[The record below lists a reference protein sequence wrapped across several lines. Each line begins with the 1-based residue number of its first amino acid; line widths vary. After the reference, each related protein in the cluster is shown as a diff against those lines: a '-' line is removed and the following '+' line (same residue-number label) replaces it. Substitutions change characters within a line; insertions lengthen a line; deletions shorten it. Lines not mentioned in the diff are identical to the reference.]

1 MKNEDESN
9 INKNNNLDKNT
20 DTNDLH
26 IKKDFNILLKD
37 FAFFKNDILKELK
50 NLEFKIDSQRKL
62 NTDLRSKISSQDS
75 KLSKMKDTLDNVTS
89 VVNENEATTN
99 YYKEKINKLLDF
111 KRKNEDNCSSLD
123 YKLRLNSEDLK
134 NAINKYDKIIY
145 ENLIYPGVLGR
156 DSKFRDLRE
165 LLDYVLD
172 NIKIFSAFKDK
183 NEVDLKTYKIKLDS
197 MIQSINFQ
205 ISGIMENANA
215 FTLNNVTSLEKRC
228 MDEIRNLDEKV
239 MKIRVS
245 NMELDNKM
253 EKEKNKMLEEWENV
267 KKSKDEMSEL
277 FDLSLKK
284 LNNNNTNIQKTLD
297 NFENRFNEIKENIAS
312 LNELYNKMIKEN
324 NEEKHDYKINST
336 KSDYFKS
343 AYQFN
348 EKSNEM
354 KRVQSAK
361 TFLQK
366 YIEGNSYYDELIEKN
381 NQKCLKHESSE
392 SSMQFLMRKY
402 YDEGYNYIKDINI
415 IETIEDIMNKNNP
428 LHERVR
434 INRTMNPSPVNQINS
449 NHSKYKQDEQLNDFE
464 FNNAKRAVGKIKKNS
479 PNKKFILLKD
489 GNVED
494 NKIYINNKKNKSKSK
509 EADKKIVQPEKFP
522 ENFMDKSR
530 LAKLKILSNI
540 SFLYDDIKKKQFPKI
555 ENNEVHKNE
564 ELFLKTGKID
574 KSIKNKMNQ
583 LKQNENNI
591 IPILKNT
598 NINKPKTKKIKNR
611 VNSSEIIQHNNIKEE
626 NKDISIYKIK
636 ENNQE
641 LMLDKNKKLDN
652 LLKTRKS
659 HENIKKPTFKLKLE
673 KNQ

>member
-1 MKNEDESN
+1 M
-9 INKNNNLDKNT
+9 
-20 DTNDLH
+20 
-26 IKKDFNILLKD
+26 
-37 FAFFKNDILKELK
+37 
-50 NLEFKIDSQRKL
+50 
-62 NTDLRSKISSQDS
+62 
-75 KLSKMKDTLDNVTS
+75 
-89 VVNENEATTN
+89 
-99 YYKEKINKLLDF
+99 
-111 KRKNEDNCSSLD
+111 
-123 YKLRLNSEDLK
+123 
-134 NAINKYDKIIY
+134 
-145 ENLIYPGVLGR
+145 
-156 DSKFRDLRE
+156 RE

-197 MIQSINFQ
+197 MIQSINFK

-245 NMELDNKM
+245 NLELDNKM

-297 NFENRFNEIKENIAS
+297 SFENRFNEIKENIAS
-312 LNELYNKMIKEN
+312 LNELYNKMIKDN

-434 INRTMNPSPVNQINS
+434 MNRTMNPSPVNQINS

-574 KSIKNKMNQ
+574 KSI
-583 LKQNENNI
+583 
-591 IPILKNT
+591 IP
-598 NINKPKTKKIKNR
+598 
-611 VNSSEIIQHNNIKEE
+611 
-626 NKDISIYKIK
+626 
-636 ENNQE
+636 
-641 LMLDKNKKLDN
+641 
-652 LLKTRKS
+652 
-659 HENIKKPTFKLKLE
+659 
-673 KNQ
+673 